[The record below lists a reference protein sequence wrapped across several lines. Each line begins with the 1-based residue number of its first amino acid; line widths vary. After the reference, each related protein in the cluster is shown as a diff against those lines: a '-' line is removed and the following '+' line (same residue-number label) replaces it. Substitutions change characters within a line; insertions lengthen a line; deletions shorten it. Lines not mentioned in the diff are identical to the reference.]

1 MKMYAGAT
9 ALLATLALVGCKD
22 KETESTPAATDDSGD
37 TIIEGDSGE
46 PAADDT
52 GEPPAE
58 PCEVALV
65 ETEPLYG
72 NTSWYYRDALAIT
85 FDDDAS
91 KLAAITVTD
100 GAGADVGLSVS
111 WDDSGF
117 NATVTAAS
125 GAWSGSTD
133 YTLLIDICDESSE
146 IAYSTTAYGE
156 DLSDA
161 ASALIG
167 NAYYIDMSRATY
179 TEPAGVGA
187 IMSLYLSEPL
197 LLGVVDA
204 TDEALTLMGAQGF
217 IHETSGDVLQDTD
230 YATWDFG
237 EADFTSSPFFAASG
251 ETVFEYN
258 SYEIPVYS
266 FAIEGTFSADGTTIG
281 GASFRGLGD
290 TRNMGPLL
298 QLGNDPGV
306 TCELL
311 GKYGLTCEACPDE
324 ALYCLTIA
332 GDFEDAE
339 LLEEVTLDY
348 VAPQ

>member
-1 MKMYAGAT
+1 MKMHAGAV

-22 KETESTPAATDDSGD
+22 KDTES
-37 TIIEGDSGE
+37 I

-52 GEPPAE
+52 DDTLVEDDSGEPTTDDTGGTIVE

-72 NTSWYYRDALAIT
+72 NTSWYYRDALSIT

-91 KLAAITVTD
+91 TLAAITVTD
-100 GAGADVGLSVS
+100 GTGADIGLSVE

-125 GAWSGSTD
+125 GAWSGATD
-133 YTLLIDICDESSE
+133 YTLLIDICDASSE

-156 DLSDA
+156 ELGEDS
-161 ASALIG
+161 STLIG

-197 LLGVVDA
+197 LLGVLDA
-204 TDEALTLMGAQGF
+204 HDSALTLMGAQGF
-217 IHETSGDVLQDTD
+217 IHDTSGDVLQDTD

-237 EADFTSSPFFAASG
+237 KADFTSSPFFAASG

-266 FAIEGTFSADGTTIG
+266 FAIEGTFSKDGTTIG

-311 GKYGLTCEACPDE
+311 SKYGLSCEACPDE
-324 ALYCLTIA
+324 ELYCLTIA

-339 LLEEVTLDY
+339 LLTEVTLEY
-348 VAPQ
+348 VAPE

>member
-1 MKMYAGAT
+1 MKMHPGAV
-9 ALLATLALVGCKD
+9 ALIAVFVLVGCKD
-22 KETESTPAATDDSGD
+22 KDTEAVPVSDDSA
-37 TIIEGDSGE
+37 EPYVESDSGE
-46 PAADDT
+46 TTADDT
-52 GEPPAE
+52 GDTPPE

-72 NTSWYYRDALAIT
+72 NTSWYYRDALDIT

-100 GAGADVGLSVS
+100 GAGADVGLSIS

-117 NATVTAAS
+117 NATVTADS
-125 GAWSGSTD
+125 GAWGGSTD
-133 YTLLIDICDESSE
+133 YILLIDICDASSE

-156 DLSDA
+156 ELSEDT
-161 ASALIG
+161 SMLIG

-197 LLGVVDA
+197 LLGVMDA
-204 TDEALTLMGAQGF
+204 TDSTLTLMGSQGY

-230 YATWDFG
+230 YASWDFG
-237 EADFTSSPFFAASG
+237 TADFTSSPFFVASG

-266 FAIEGTFSADGTTIG
+266 FTIDGTFSADGTTIG

-298 QLGNDPGV
+298 QLGNDPGA

-311 GKYGLTCEACPDE
+311 SKYGLSCEACPDE
-324 ALYCLTIA
+324 ELYCLTIA

-339 LLEEVTLDY
+339 LLEGTTLEY
-348 VAPQ
+348 VAPE